1 MTNPDNHL
9 ERIAVIKRTTE
20 NKHYALRVVKEN
32 FFNPDH
38 FSMDEVVNILC
49 KLSILHCKVLFGEA
63 ERFEEWLKE
72 KGIKDKDP
80 ISTFLDI
87 WVWDNRQNIRLK
99 CTVTQ

>member
-1 MTNPDNHL
+1 MSS
-9 ERIAVIKRTTE
+9 TT
-20 NKHYALRVVKEN
+20 
-32 FFNPDH
+32 
-38 FSMDEVVNILC
+38 SMDEVVNILC

-72 KGIKDKDP
+72 KGIKDKTCGRRIERDP

-99 CTVTQ
+99 CTITQ